1 MADFYR
7 DFGLRGARG
16 RGGPRRGHGGPRR
29 GVGRGDPPVNLTDF
43 IGDLGLKG
51 RWRGGPWRG
60 GVGGG
65 ALPEN
70 LIDFNGDLGLKGG
83 QDCPNPEGNPPK
95 KAGGPLPHPALRHWV
110 T

>member
-1 MADFYR
+1 MADFYQN
-7 DFGLRGARG
+7 FGLRVARG

-60 GVGGG
+60 GVGV
-65 ALPEN
+65 
-70 LIDFNGDLGLKGG
+70 
-83 QDCPNPEGNPPK
+83 
-95 KAGGPLPHPALRHWV
+95 GGPPSKFDGFQW
-110 T
+110 